1 MFLNKQRGW
10 LVGCALVSVTLLSG
24 CDQQAPGGDRPA
36 PLVEVIT
43 VEPTQAIIRADL
55 PGRVAPVRNAE
66 VRARVNG
73 IVQTV
78 LFEQGSE
85 VALDQPLFQIDPA
98 PYQAAFDQAR
108 ADLRRAQAD
117 EKSATAL
124 AKRYEPLVKIN
135 AISRQEYD
143 NAVGRA
149 DQAQAS
155 VLAAQAA
162 LLRAEIDLGYTSVR
176 SPIAGQ
182 IGQALV
188 TEGALVQAAPGT
200 PMALV
205 QQMDPIYVDVFQSVT
220 DLSRLRQDFRA
231 GRLAQVDNESAEVH
245 VLLGDGTV
253 YDGPARLLF
262 TGMSVNET
270 TGQVILRTE
279 VSNPDAVLLPGMFVR
294 VRLEQAVAQD
304 ALLVPPQAVQRAPN
318 GLTNL
323 YVVRED
329 KAVLVPVALGNEHE
343 NQLIVREGLSPG
355 DEVIVS
361 GFQKI
366 RPGAPVQ
373 TRPWQPPQ

>member
-10 LVGCALVSVTLLSG
+10 LVACALVSVALLSG

-43 VEPTQAIIRADL
+43 VEPTRAIIRADL

-66 VRARVNG
+66 VRSRVNG

-108 ADLRRAQAD
+108 ADLSRAQAD
-117 EKSATAL
+117 EKSAVAL

-220 DLSRLRQDFRA
+220 ELSRLRQDFRA
-231 GRLAQVDNESAEVH
+231 GRLTQVDTESAEVH

-253 YDGPARLLF
+253 YDEPARLLF

-270 TGQVILRTE
+270 TGQVVLRTE

-323 YVVRED
+323 YVVRD
-329 KAVLVPVALGNEHE
+329 AKAVLVPVVLGNEHD
-343 NQLIVREGLSPG
+343 NQLIVREGLAPG
-355 DEVIVS
+355 DQVIVA